1 LKTVEYNGF
10 RGSVLSGPNEK
21 ERYIVDVVLKEAPR
35 ETKEM
40 SLKPDNLLVVKEV
53 TEKGGVANDNWRAPV
68 YKSKYFSKAKPM
80 APPPPPK
87 TAKSWMAEMEEE
99 TVGAA
104 AGASPGSPRGATHT
118 TIHVKPATT
127 NGLEKTYRK
136 KEEKEKTDTSPRAPP
151 PAAS

>member
-1 LKTVEYNGF
+1 
-10 RGSVLSGPNEK
+10 LSGPNEK

-53 TEKGGVANDNWRAPV
+53 TVKGGVANDNWRAPV
-68 YKSKYFSKAKPM
+68 SKSKYFTKAKPQ

-87 TAKSWMAEMEEE
+87 TAKSWVAEMQAEAEG
-99 TVGAA
+99 TAA
-104 AGASPGSPRGATHT
+104 AEAEAAPGSPKEANHT
-118 TIHVKPATT
+118 TIHVKPAH
-127 NGLEKTYRK
+127 GSGKTYRK
-136 KEEKEKTDTSPRAPP
+136 KEKEKTDTNPQDP